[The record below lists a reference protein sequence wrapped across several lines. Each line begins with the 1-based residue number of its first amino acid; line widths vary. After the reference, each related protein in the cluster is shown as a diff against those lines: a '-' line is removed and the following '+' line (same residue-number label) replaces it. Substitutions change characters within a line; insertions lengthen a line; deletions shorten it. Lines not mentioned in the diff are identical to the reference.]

1 MIKSDF
7 YIDFLINSTNFM
19 INSVYF
25 SEIRPDHPIKFQ
37 QSPKKKQPRFLT
49 LVTPACHGLSPSPPG
64 QSATHSKSK
73 TRYYQQNN
81 ELNSSKRRE
90 KIKENITQNPH
101 FTHPLPPTP
110 ANCNTASPRAR
121 R

>member
-49 LVTPACHGLSPSPPG
+49 LVTPACHGLSPSPPA
-64 QSATHSKSK
+64 QSATP
-73 TRYYQQNN
+73 N
-81 ELNSSKRRE
+81 ERRPHTAKAKAKLDTTN
-90 KIKENITQNPH
+90 KIT
-101 FTHPLPPTP
+101 
-110 ANCNTASPRAR
+110 S
-121 R
+121 